1 MGTSGTPCYSLTMR
15 RSFLTF
21 LLVSVLNLVLTGCAE
36 FQSRE
41 LAPEHSAA
49 QLQQYSLTSS
59 ELLNFMQSATAE
71 KSIDAG
77 KNWNLDRLTLA
88 AMFYHPDLA
97 VARAQAGWAAA
108 GIKTAEQRPNPFITI
123 SPTMVRNLATAAVPW
138 IAASS
143 ISIPI
148 ETAGKRDDRIEKAN
162 QLAVAA
168 RLRIADTAWLVRGR
182 LRVAL
187 LESFIA
193 GQAAQFAN
201 QQLAVQHSINQCLE
215 QQLAVGEIGP
225 LEISRSHLAL
235 NQAKLNADAMQK
247 RAAESKVTLAAAIG
261 IPVDGLTNAVFDY
274 NDFVVN
280 PALQDVPVNTLKT
293 QALHTRPDVLA
304 VLADYQAS
312 QAALQLEVANQ
323 YPNLQANPGYA
334 WEMGEHRWTLGST
347 LPLPLLHQNQG
358 PIAEAEAKRT
368 EMAARFEALQMK
380 IIGDIDRA
388 HAGVAALMEKWRDSE
403 TQVQTQKRNLMAVQA
418 QYQGGE
424 VDRIALLSAELEQ
437 SVAERARLDVQVETQ
452 QALNGLEDTLRQPLH
467 SVLTPSSLAELAAK
481 EPKP

>member
-1 MGTSGTPCYSLTMR
+1 MATSGKHCYRLNMH
-15 RSFLTF
+15 RSFPNF
-21 LLVSVLNLVLTGCAE
+21 LLISAFNLLFTGCAE
-36 FQSRE
+36 FQGRK

-49 QLQQYSLTSS
+49 ELQQRSLASP
-59 ELLNFMQSATAE
+59 ELLNFIQSVTAE
-71 KSIDAG
+71 KSVNVG
-77 KNWNLDRLTLA
+77 QTWNLDRLTLA
-88 AMFYHPDLA
+88 AIFYHPDLA
-97 VARAQAGWAAA
+97 VARTQTQWAVA

-162 QLAVAA
+162 QLAGAA

-182 LRVAL
+182 LRAAL
-187 LESFIA
+187 LEAFTA
-193 GQAAQFAN
+193 EQAAQFAN
-201 QQLAVQHSINQCLE
+201 QQLAVQQAINQRLK
-215 QQLAVGEIGP
+215 QQRAVGEIGP
-225 LEISRSHLAL
+225 LEISWSHLAL
-235 NQAKLNADAMQK
+235 NQAKLNIDAAQK
-247 RAAESKVTLAAAIG
+247 RVAESKVMLAAAIG
-261 IPVDGLTNAVFDY
+261 IPVESLANAVFDY
-274 NDFVVN
+274 NDFAVN
-280 PALQDVPVNTLKT
+280 PALQDIPVSTLKT

-304 VLADYQAS
+304 VLADYEAS
-312 QAALQLEVANQ
+312 QAALQLEIANQ
-323 YPNLQANPGYA
+323 YPNLQANPGYT

-388 HAGVAALMEKWRDSE
+388 HAGVMALMDKWRDSE
-403 TQVQTQKRNLMAVQA
+403 NQVQA
-418 QYQGGE
+418 QKHNSMAMLVQYHAGE
-424 VDRIALLSAELEQ
+424 ADHVALLSAELEQ
-437 SVAERARLDVQVETQ
+437 VVAERARLDVLVETQ

-467 SVLTPSSLAELAAK
+467 STLTQKSIAELATK
-481 EPKP
+481 DPKP